1 MKHLSAVMLSA
12 LIFFGGVSGAYIDG
26 YCAGNDRFLDVIWNY
41 DESVT
46 ANLLQYAVLVTSWLG
61 AAAEPSLLGEATF
74 GAVATA
80 NFLHYMNSDKPEDQ
94 QMTEEDIP
102 AYFEK
107 NVTRKHGGGGLSF
120 SDEVVDA
127 LHYTAS
133 TYLDSKSGYV
143 LLPTATPDMV
153 SPSVFNLKTD
163 YDRFVQNINA
173 IGLVICDVDI
183 RKPVTNPSA
192 YFPLPNGEKIKV
204 CGYFCHDVLSMLK
217 GSYSTN
223 NAFYIIREDW
233 STDLKWRKYGTLDLS
248 FKSGKIY
255 SSLDDFMSDSDLSY
269 YSGSYSLSQNCDEDY
284 WYIGYSPDGRY
295 VKVWYDFQAYKD
307 SDIGKP
313 AYYAT
318 KQWVNYDYSVDNSIT
333 ISDSYINSNVHNGNV
348 INNYNNIQNTVN
360 NANPDGSLTE
370 DEIYDIV
377 QDAMEDYFDKNNTDN
392 GGSGGSGD
400 NTGGGSGD
408 SGNTGGDSGDT
419 GGGSGVGSVID
430 GVGSLLDTVLNIIGK
445 LLSLLSGFVESVLA
459 LFEGF
464 TIFTDGFSGFLTATF
479 GFIPAEAINVIVSG
493 ITLMVILAVIK
504 FLK

>member
-1 MKHLSAVMLSA
+1 MKKKIMKHLSAVMLSV

-127 LHYTAS
+127 LHYTAKA
-133 TYLDSKSGYV
+133 YLDEKCGYV
-143 LLPTATPDMV
+143 MYPTLPVSKVPASLFETKEGYNAFCQSVRNCGYILANFYFFSGNTTDSCVYVPPVDFSGFYSPVAKNLSSYGGKCVQLSYLDNNWKSHSVFHLWNYVSKITSSDQVLNSFSDAQTSGTFSLSFVLPTSFSLVDSKNM
-153 SPSVFNLKTD
+153 F
-163 YDRFVQNINA
+163 A
-173 IGLVICDVDI
+173 I
-183 RKPVTNPSA
+183 
-192 YFPLPNGEKIKV
+192 
-204 CGYFCHDVLSMLK
+204 
-217 GSYSTN
+217 
-223 NAFYIIREDW
+223 
-233 STDLKWRKYGTLDLS
+233 
-248 FKSGKIY
+248 
-255 SSLDDFMSDSDLSY
+255 SS
-269 YSGSYSLSQNCDEDY
+269 
-284 WYIGYSPDGRY
+284 DGRAL
-295 VKVWYDFQAYKD
+295 KVWYDLSSYKNYTV
-307 SDIGKP
+307 GVQP
-313 AYYAT
+313 YYVTNA
-318 KQWVNYDYSVDNSIT
+318 WVNYDYSVDNSIT

-348 INNYNNIQNTVN
+348 VNNYNNIQNTIN

-377 QDAMEDYFDKNNTDN
+377 QDAMKDYFDESNKD
-392 GGSGGSGD
+392 D
-400 NTGGGSGD
+400 TGGGSGD
-408 SGNTGGDSGDT
+408 SGNTGGDSGDTGGDSGDT